1 MSISAA
7 AITACLWV
15 VASAITALMPM
26 RRQYLPGVTLLLAAP
41 VLIGWLWDEHGGVVG
56 ALALLGFL
64 SMFRNPLIY
73 FGKRALGLPVALP
86 KELQEDGK

>member
-15 VASAITALMPM
+15 VASAIVAMMPM

-41 VLIGWLWDEHGGVVG
+41 VLIGWLWVEHGWIVG
-56 ALALLGFL
+56 GLALFGFL
-64 SMFRNPLIY
+64 SMFRNPLLY
-73 FGKRALGLPVALP
+73 FGKKALGLPVALP
-86 KELQEDGK
+86 QELREAGK